1 MGEQV
6 LKLDSVPRKPPIL
19 SSARRL
25 RRRADEKIG
34 SKPKLRRRLISKL
47 GFIPDKL
54 AWGQSD

>member
-6 LKLDSVPRKPPIL
+6 LKLDRVPRKPPIL

-25 RRRADEKIG
+25 RRRADERIG
-34 SKPKLRRRLISKL
+34 SKAKLRRSLISKL
-47 GFIPDKL
+47 GIMPDKL